1 MTEPLRLLLR
11 HADAGDRQAW
21 TGPDGRRVL
30 SDLGRVQAQQLVA
43 RLGGLPIRRV
53 LSSPAA
59 RCLQTVGPL
68 ARALGLKV
76 ETSPLVRIGGD
87 PVVLARYL
95 RRADTRGTLVCTH
108 RETVLALFAQYACA
122 GLRYIDGITHMPMA
136 ASWALYG
143 GETGLPRVRYLRPD
157 MRYRGSPERREPSI
171 A

>member
-11 HADAGDRQAW
+11 HADAGDRQAG
-21 TGPDGRRVL
+21 TGPDGRRGL

-95 RRADTRGTLVCTH
+95 RRADTRGPLVGPP
-108 RETVLALFAQYACA
+108 REPLLGLVAQYACA
-122 GLRYIDGITHMPMA
+122 GVRYVGGITPIPMA
-136 ASWALYG
+136 A
-143 GETGLPRVRYLRPD
+143 
-157 MRYRGSPERREPSI
+157 
-171 A
+171 